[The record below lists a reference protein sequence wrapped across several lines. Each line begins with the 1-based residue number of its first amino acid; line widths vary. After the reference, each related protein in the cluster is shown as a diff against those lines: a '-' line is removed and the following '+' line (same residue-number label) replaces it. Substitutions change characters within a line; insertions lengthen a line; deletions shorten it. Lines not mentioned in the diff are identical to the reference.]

1 MKDLAILIPA
11 RYNSTRFPGKMLEI
25 FDGIPLVRRV
35 YNTCVSTGIDTYVL
49 TDDERIAAASPNSI
63 MTSKECENG
72 TARCADIVERLSYR
86 SFINVQGDMID
97 VNQSMIEKIVDKLPH
112 SRMYYSVVTLHS
124 KMNEEDQKNPNV
136 VKLVHT
142 NDCAHW
148 FCRSSLQYGSRHIGI
163 YGYDS
168 QSLKKYKE
176 LKVHNEETIESLE
189 QLRWIQNGAQIASY
203 EVDFDGIEINTPE
216 DAYLWRKVHDRKPQT

>member
-11 RYNSTRFPGKMLEI
+11 RFNSSRFPGKMLEM
-25 FDGIPLVRRV
+25 FDGVHLIRRV
-35 YNTCVSTGIDTYVL
+35 YNTCASTGIDTYVL
-49 TDDERIAAASPNSI
+49 TDDERIAAVSPNSI
-63 MTSKECENG
+63 MTSKECKNG
-72 TARCADIVERLSYR
+72 TERCAEVVEKLSYR

-97 VNQSMIEKIVDKLPH
+97 VNQNMIQKVVDKLPY
-112 SRMYYSVVTLHS
+112 SAFCYSVVTLHS
-124 KMNEEDQKNPNV
+124 KMEKEDQKNPNV

-142 NDCAHW
+142 DDRAHW

-168 QSLKKYKE
+168 QSLKRYKE

-216 DAYLWRKVHDRKPQT
+216 DADLWRKVYGRKT

>member
-11 RYNSTRFPGKMLEI
+11 RYNSSRFPGKMLEH
-25 FDGIPLVRRV
+25 FDGVPLVRKV
-35 YNTCVSTGIDTYVL
+35 YDTCVSTGIDTYVL
-49 TDDERIAAASPNSI
+49 TDDERIAAVSPNSI
-63 MTSKECENG
+63 MTSKDCENG
-72 TARCADIVERLSYR
+72 TTRCAEVVSKLKYQ

-97 VNQSMIEKIVDKLPH
+97 VNQSMIQKIVDKLPY
-112 SRMYYSVVTLHS
+112 SAFCYSVVTLHS
-124 KMNEEDQKNPNV
+124 KMEKEDQKNPNI

-142 NDCAHW
+142 DERAHW

-163 YGYDS
+163 YGYDA
-168 QSLKKYKE
+168 QALKRYKD
-176 LKVHNEETIESLE
+176 LKVYDEETIESLE

-216 DAYLWRKVHDRKPQT
+216 DAYLWRKLNDGKTKT